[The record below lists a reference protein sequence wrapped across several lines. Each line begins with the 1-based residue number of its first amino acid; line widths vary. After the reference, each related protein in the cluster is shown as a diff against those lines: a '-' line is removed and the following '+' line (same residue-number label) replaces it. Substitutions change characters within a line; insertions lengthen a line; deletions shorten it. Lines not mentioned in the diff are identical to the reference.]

1 MGPYLAQPNL
11 EKTSYKAENL
21 KLKLRFARC
30 EMQGNLHSM
39 QAGEEIW
46 KMQQYHSSTS
56 GEATLSSEYSTDT
69 EVTLY

>member
-30 EMQGNLHSM
+30 EMQGNLNSI
-39 QAGEEIW
+39 QVGEGIW
-46 KMQQYHSSTS
+46 KMQQYHNSTS
-56 GEATLSSEYSTDT
+56 AEVTPSSECSTDM
-69 EVTLY
+69 EVVI

>member
-30 EMQGNLHSM
+30 EMQGNPIS
-39 QAGEEIW
+39 I
-46 KMQQYHSSTS
+46 
-56 GEATLSSEYSTDT
+56 
-69 EVTLY
+69 